1 MTSTLVRYLASSI
14 PLGVPLLYGSTGEI
28 ITEKSG
34 HLNLG
39 IPGIMYVGSI
49 SGVIGAFLYEQACG
63 NVAANMHAALAILIP
78 LLSCILGSVLMGLI
92 YSFLTVTLRVNPN
105 VTGLALTTFGVGLGN
120 FFGGSLAKLV
130 DSDLPNIILTNTS
143 AYFHIHLPFADKLGW
158 FGEIFLSHDFLTYVS
173 IAIAVVTAIV
183 LNRTRVGLNLR
194 AVGENPATADAA
206 GIHVTR
212 YKYLATC
219 IGSAVAGFGGL
230 QYVMVYADGVWSNN
244 AFGDRGW
251 MAIALV
257 IFALWKPSM
266 AIIGSFLFGMLCN
279 LNNYM
284 PQFGVPLG
292 TDTQELFN
300 MLPYVV
306 TVVVLIITSMRK
318 KREHQPPQSLGLP
331 YFREER

>member
-1 MTSTLVRYLASSI
+1 MIDTIIRYLSSSI

-49 SGVIGAFLYEQACG
+49 SGVIGAFLYENACS
-63 NVAANMHAALAILIP
+63 NQLANMNPLLTVLIP
-78 LLSCILGSVLMGLI
+78 LLSSILGSVLMGLI
-92 YSFLTVTLRVNPN
+92 YSFLTVTLRVNQN

-130 DSDLPNIILTNTS
+130 DSDLPSVILTNTS
-143 AYFHIHLPFADKLGW
+143 SFYDVSLPFAKNLGW
-158 FGEIFLSHDFLTYVS
+158 FGEIFLSHDFLTYT
-173 IAIAVVTAIV
+173 AILVAVVAAIV
-183 LNRTRVGLNLR
+183 LGRTRIGLNLR

-206 GIHVTR
+206 GINVTR
-212 YKYLATC
+212 YKYVATC
-219 IGSAVAGFGGL
+219 IGSAVAGLGGL

-306 TVVVLIITSMRK
+306 TILVLIITSMRK